1 MRCMA
6 LAHWSGLYM
15 FSLHPD
21 FTVSSSQDVD
31 SLLIELVFDSY
42 AIQDSR
48 FFLIL
53 FSFLVLSFPVPTY
66 LP

>member
-1 MRCMA
+1 
-6 LAHWSGLYM
+6 M

-21 FTVSSSQDVD
+21 YTVSSSQDVD

-48 FFLIL
+48 LFLIL
-53 FSFLVLSFPVPTY
+53 SSFLVLSFPVPTY